1 MNYCIAGFQKVK
13 SASELTQMQNH
24 NLRIH
29 LTQAEQKR
37 IDGNRSRLNKV
48 LTNTLGSDE
57 KNASSFGK
65 KLQEFYKSQNI
76 DVRADNVLAVDLV
89 LTTSPEYFGNWHQNG
104 AITKEGQKKIDD
116 WVKTQMEFL
125 EKQFGK
131 EAVKLAVLHLDETTP
146 HLHAVVT
153 PEEKKTRTYKNR
165 HGSFQKEQVILNANR
180 WSPSFWKNNFLK
192 NYAKANAKFGLKRGV
207 EGSTKKNVPL
217 KEFSALVADAVN
229 KDYGKV
235 LEKMLEELTDDLSVL
250 NTKAGVEK
258 LIREKLFPK
267 LEPMMKGNSALKK
280 LLKKD
285 RLQEYQ
291 ANKKAL
297 EELEQSKRALEKD
310 RKKTDEMQAYYG
322 KGLQIRMNLEE
333 ELTKSKERI
342 KSLEGQVIDLS
353 EKLSAKLINVRTLSK
368 NVSGPK

>member
-1 MNYCIAGFQKVK
+1 MNYCIAGFKKVK

-37 IDGNRSRLNKV
+37 IDGNRSHLNKV

-57 KNASSFGK
+57 KDPSSFGK
-65 KLQEFYKSQNI
+65 KLREFYKSQNI
-76 DVRADNVLAVDLV
+76 DVRKDSVLAVDLV
-89 LTTSPEYFGNWHQNG
+89 LTTSPEYFGDWHQNG
-104 AITKEGQKKIDD
+104 AITKDGQKKIDE
-116 WVKTQMEFL
+116 WVKTQIEFL
-125 EKQFGK
+125 ERQFGK

-146 HLHAVVT
+146 HIHVVVT
-153 PEEKKTRTYKNR
+153 PEEKKIRNYKNQ
-165 HGSFQKEQVILNANR
+165 HGTFTKESSQLNANR

-229 KDYGKV
+229 KDYCKA
-235 LEKMLEELTDDLSVL
+235 LEKMLAELTDDLSVL

-258 LIREKLFPK
+258 LIREKLFPQ
-267 LEPMMKGNSALKK
+267 LELMMKGNNALKK
-280 LLKKD
+280 LVKKD
-285 RLQEYQ
+285 RLQEYH

-297 EELEQSKRALEKD
+297 EELEESKRALELD

-322 KGLQIRMNLEE
+322 KGLKIRMALEE
-333 ELTKSKERI
+333 KLDNAMKEISALKARNQELEELIPAKTTSNNKE
-342 KSLEGQVIDLS
+342 KKYG
-353 EKLSAKLINVRTLSK
+353 
-368 NVSGPK
+368 